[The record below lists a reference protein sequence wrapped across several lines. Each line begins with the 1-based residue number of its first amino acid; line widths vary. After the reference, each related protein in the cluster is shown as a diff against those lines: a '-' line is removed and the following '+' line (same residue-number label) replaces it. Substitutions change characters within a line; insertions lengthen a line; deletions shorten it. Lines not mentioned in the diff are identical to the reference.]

1 MIESTEQAIDLLQDI
16 SYSENDREHAILFLR
31 DNQTKEGIDA
41 LVASL
46 EDDDYGVRWAASN
59 ALAAF
64 GEAAMPVLL
73 GALMKEDSDS
83 RLRESSVHIIH
94 SNSSQ
99 KVKSDSEELL
109 KALKGPSANIS
120 SMEAAFE
127 LMEKWHIR

>member
-1 MIESTEQAIDLLQDI
+1 MTSTDTSKSDPGLVIFTDLDGTLLNS
-16 SYSENDREHAILFLR
+16 SYSF
-31 DNQTKEGIDA
+31 
-41 LVASL
+41 
-46 EDDDYGVRWAASN
+46 
-59 ALAAF
+59 
-64 GEAAMPVLL
+64 EAAMPALL
-73 GALMKEDSDS
+73 GALMKADSDS